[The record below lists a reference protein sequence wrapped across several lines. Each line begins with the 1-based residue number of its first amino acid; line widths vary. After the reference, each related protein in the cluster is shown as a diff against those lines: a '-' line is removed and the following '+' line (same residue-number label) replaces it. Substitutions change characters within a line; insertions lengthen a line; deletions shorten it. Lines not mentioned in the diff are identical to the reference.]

1 MYRRSVYNA
10 PEGFDVV
17 YTERTQKLTIQWTN
31 KNMELTDSTLLEL
44 SIDGG
49 EWQTVRKYESSEK
62 ETYVYN
68 EVFSDDFQ
76 KGTYIYR
83 VHNYDMD
90 GNERM
95 TEEKSV
101 S

>member
-1 MYRRSVYNA
+1 
-10 PEGFDVV
+10 
-17 YTERTQKLTIQWTN
+17 
-31 KNMELTDSTLLEL
+31 MELTDSTLLEL

-76 KGTYIYR
+76 KGTYTYR
-83 VHNYDMD
+83 IHN
-90 GNERM
+90 
-95 TEEKSV
+95 
-101 S
+101 